1 MDDNKQRIYTV
12 LVMEDNTDMLQLI
25 GRILYQEGYR
35 VLLAQDSIYGL
46 SLLKEGKPDIVLL
59 DIKMPEPDGFET
71 LELIRQQSNVP
82 VLMVTA
88 NWEREAE
95 RKALSLGADDY
106 VKKPFSPSE
115 LTARVKLI
123 LNRRDTTEY

>member
-115 LTARVKLI
+115 LIARVKLI
-123 LNRRDTTEY
+123 LNRRDATEY